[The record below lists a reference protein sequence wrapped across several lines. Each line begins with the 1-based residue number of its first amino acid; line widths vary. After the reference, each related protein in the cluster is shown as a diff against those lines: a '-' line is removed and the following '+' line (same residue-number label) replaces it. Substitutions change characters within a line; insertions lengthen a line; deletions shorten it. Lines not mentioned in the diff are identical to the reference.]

1 MLVEQLIIQKGC
13 QTNKFLKD
21 GDDMMKD
28 DRRVKYTKMVL
39 KDSFILLLEKKDISQ
54 ITVKEIC
61 EKADINRA
69 TFYSHYTDVYDLL
82 KRIENELLE
91 NINVYLSQLYH
102 KGIKVNETELTEKIF
117 AYIKENAR
125 LCKLLL
131 SERGDLSFQKK
142 VMILVYDR
150 IITDLTDN
158 NKISR
163 EDAEYVYSFAIT
175 GCVGIV
181 QKWFDDNMKKSPRFM
196 AEMVLKLTLGLIN
209 ISKQHEN

>member
-1 MLVEQLIIQKGC
+1 
-13 QTNKFLKD
+13 
-21 GDDMMKD
+21 MKD

-91 NINVYLSQLYH
+91 NINLYLSQLYH
-102 KGIKVNETELTEKIF
+102 KGKKVNETELTEKIF